1 MAGIPHTKSPKRI
14 PRLLAHVQKSTIP
27 GKVTIDYLA
36 AHGFTSSN
44 DRSLMG
50 LLRGINF
57 VHADGTPTKRWK
69 AYQNQPQAP
78 RVLEEALRVAY
89 PSVFAAYPEA
99 NQRTDMSVASHIRN
113 TTKFAEPDIAL
124 AVASFQTLCAYSSLA
139 KASTAKKSAPKSGIE
154 VHCAGPE
161 LPRATTKPDNSKD
174 IANSELMKQARL
186 CIDHE
191 LFLPAHVMAWA
202 AFMEFLFEKLS
213 ADGLAAIRTIRP
225 TWKGDDIY
233 EMAECVSE
241 WEFVRTLKELGFCTK
256 NQQDR
261 FIALLGV
268 RNDCAHPTSGYRPG
282 LAVTSGYIED
292 LIDRTRPLIGRSL

>member
-14 PRLLAHVQKSTIP
+14 PRLLEHVQKSAVP

-36 AHGFTSSN
+36 ANGFTSSN

-50 LLRGINF
+50 LLRGIKF
-57 VHADGTPTKRWK
+57 VDAAGKPTERWT

-78 RVLEEALRVAY
+78 GVLEGAIRIGY

-99 NQRTDMSVASHIRN
+99 NQRTETAVASHIRN

-124 AVASFQTLCAYSSLA
+124 AVASFQILSAHSSLV
-139 KASTAKKSAPKSGIE
+139 KASAAKKAARKSTI
-154 VHCAGPE
+154 
-161 LPRATTKPDNSKD
+161 DNSTD

-186 CIDHE
+186 CVDHE

-213 ADGLAAIRTIRP
+213 GDGLEAIRTIRP
-225 TWKGDDIY
+225 NWKGEDIY
-233 EMAECVSE
+233 EMAEWLPE

>member
-1 MAGIPHTKSPKRI
+1 MSGIPHTKSPKRI
-14 PRLLAHVQKSTIP
+14 PRLLEHVQKSAVP
-27 GKVTIDYLA
+27 GTVTVAYLEA
-36 AHGFTSSN
+36 IGFTSRN

-50 LLRGINF
+50 LLKGIKF
-57 VHADGTPTKRWK
+57 VDSAGNPTERWK
-69 AYQNQPQAP
+69 AYKIKPQAP
-78 RVLEEALRVAY
+78 KVLEEAIRVGY
-89 PSVFAAYPEA
+89 PSLFAVHPQAQ
-99 NQRTDMSVASHIRN
+99 QRTDKDISAVIRS

-124 AVASFQTLCAYSSLA
+124 AVASFRMLCGQSSLA
-139 KASTAKKSAPKSGIE
+139 KAAAKKAAPKSTID
-154 VHCAGPE
+154 VPLAAPE
-161 LPRATTKPDNSKD
+161 RPRATTKPDNSTD

-186 CIDHE
+186 CVDHE

-225 TWKGDDIY
+225 NWKGEDIY
-233 EMAECVSE
+233 EMAEGVSE

-261 FIALLGV
+261 FVALLGV

-282 LAVTSGYIED
+282 LAVTNGYIED